1 MFFTFFEYPA
11 PGAQKT
17 RMVATIYVNI
27 VWCRKFERFQ
37 SAHLH
42 LDLAGGGS
50 SEPNEPDMDQPVICL

>member
-37 SAHLH
+37 SAHL
-42 LDLAGGGS
+42 DLAGGGS